1 VNHLR
6 RLFRYARPYRGRFV
20 VALVAM
26 LLYGAASVWLLTLVQ
41 PIFDEVL
48 AEQRSVTRIAWA
60 ILVAYLVK
68 GIGSYVSAYLM
79 ADVGQHVVLDLR
91 KQMFRHTLG
100 QSAAFFKARSSG
112 QLLSRLTNDIG
123 MVQQAASETLA
134 DLLRES
140 LAVVGYAG
148 ILFYTDAGLA
158 LVCLTGAP
166 LVVYPLVR
174 LGQALRKT
182 TRRSQEHLEHMSHA
196 ATEAFTGH
204 RIVKAFGAEDREA
217 ARFGAVARALYKANL
232 KVTAAMSVM
241 PPIMELLGGVAV
253 AAALWYG
260 SQEIASGALTTGGFA
275 KFVIA
280 LMAMYGPVKKLSR
293 VNATIQQA
301 IAASQRIFE
310 LMDTH
315 TEVTN
320 RRGAPALGPLREAI
334 AFDAVSFEYED
345 AKGRS
350 ALHGVSFVVQA
361 GQTAAIVG
369 RSGAG
374 KTSLVNLLPRF
385 YDASA
390 GAIRI
395 DGVDIRH
402 VSLTSLRDQIGMV
415 TQETVLF
422 DDSIAYNI
430 AYGKPGARPAD
441 IERAAR
447 AARAHEF
454 IVTLPRQYDTV
465 IGERGQ
471 RLSGGQRQ
479 RLAIARAILKNSPI
493 LILDEATSSL
503 DSESEA
509 LVQDALANL
518 MRDRT
523 SFVIAHRL
531 STIQRA
537 DLIVVLEGGRVVEVG
552 KHEELLAVPHGV
564 YAGLHAMQFGTKRHV
579 APAPGQKAL
588 E

>member
-6 RLFRYARPYRGRFV
+6 RLFRYARPYRGRFF

-48 AEQRSVTRIAWA
+48 AQQRSVTRIAWA

-134 DLLRES
+134 DLLRET
-140 LAVVGYAG
+140 LAVVGYVG

-217 ARFGAVARALYKANL
+217 VRFGAVARALYKANL

-293 VNATIQQA
+293 VNAIIQQA

-320 RRGAPALGPLREAI
+320 RPGAPALGPLREAI

-385 YDASA
+385 YDVSS
-390 GAIRI
+390 GAIEI
-395 DGVDIRH
+395 DGVDIRN

-430 AYGKPGARPAD
+430 AYGKPESSRDA

-552 KHEELLAVPHGV
+552 KHEALLAVPRGV

-579 APAPGQKAL
+579 PPAPGQKAH

>member
-1 VNHLR
+1 MNYLR
-6 RLFRYARPYRGRFV
+6 RLFRYARPYRGRFL

-26 LLYGAASVWLLTLVQ
+26 ILYGAASVWSITLVK
-41 PIFDEVL
+41 PIIDDVL
-48 AEQRSVTRIAWA
+48 GKHESVARIAWA
-60 ILVAYLVK
+60 LLLAYVLK
-68 GIGSYVSAYLM
+68 GLGAYVSAYLM

-91 KQMFRHTLG
+91 NQMFRHTLG
-100 QSAAFFKARSSG
+100 QSAAFFKARSTG

-148 ILFYTDAGLA
+148 ALFYVDPGLA

-166 LVVYPLVR
+166 LIVYPLVR

-182 TRRSQEHLEHMSHA
+182 TRRSQEHLEHMSHT

-217 ARFGAVARALYKANL
+217 GRFGVVARALYKANL
-232 KVTAAMSVM
+232 KVTAAMSLM
-241 PPIMELLGGVAV
+241 PPIMELLGGVAI

-260 SQEIASGALTTGGFA
+260 SREIASGALTTGDFA
-275 KFVIA
+275 KFVVA
-280 LMAMYGPVKKLSR
+280 LIAMYGPVKKLSR
-293 VNATIQQA
+293 VNASIQQA
-301 IAASQRIFE
+301 IAACQRIFE
-310 LMDTH
+310 LLDTH
-315 TEVTN
+315 TEVAD
-320 RRGAPALGPLREAI
+320 RRGAPAIGPLRESI
-334 AFDAVSFEYED
+334 AFREVGFEYED
-345 AKGRS
+345 ARGKS
-350 ALHGVSFVVQA
+350 ALRGVSFVVRA

-374 KTSLVNLLPRF
+374 KTSLVNLIPRF
-385 YDASA
+385 YDVTA
-390 GAIRI
+390 GAIEI
-395 DGVDIRH
+395 DGVDIRQVGLH
-402 VSLTSLRDQIGMV
+402 SLRDQIAMV
-415 TQETVLF
+415 TQDTVLF
-422 DDSIAYNI
+422 DDSVAANI
-430 AYGKPGARPAD
+430 AYGRPAAPRAE

-479 RLAIARAILKNSPI
+479 RLAIARAILYNSPI

-518 MRDRT
+518 MRNRT

-537 DLIVVLEGGRVVEVG
+537 DVIVVLEGGRIVEVG
-552 KHEELLAVPHGV
+552 KHDDLLARPGGA
-564 YAGLHAMQFGTKRHV
+564 YASLHAMQFGTKRQ
-579 APAPGQKAL
+579 APPAAGQKAH

>member
-6 RLFRYARPYRGRFV
+6 RLFRYARPYRGRFF

-48 AEQRSVTRIAWA
+48 AQQRSVTRIAWA

-134 DLLRES
+134 DLLRET
-140 LAVVGYAG
+140 LAVVGYVG

-217 ARFGAVARALYKANL
+217 VRFGAVARALYKANL

-293 VNATIQQA
+293 VNAIIQQA

-320 RRGAPALGPLREAI
+320 RPGAPALGPLREAI

-385 YDASA
+385 YDVSS
-390 GAIRI
+390 GAIEI
-395 DGVDIRH
+395 DGVDIRN

-430 AYGKPGARPAD
+430 AYGKPESSRDA

-552 KHEELLAVPHGV
+552 KHEALLAVPRGV

-579 APAPGQKAL
+579 PPAPDQKAH

>member
-1 VNHLR
+1 VNYLR
-6 RLFRYARPYRGRFV
+6 RLFRYARPYRGRFL

-26 LLYGAASVWLLTLVQ
+26 ILYGAASVWSITLVK
-41 PIFDEVL
+41 PIIDDVL
-48 AEQRSVTRIAWA
+48 GKHESVARIAWA
-60 ILVAYLVK
+60 LLLAYVLK
-68 GIGSYVSAYLM
+68 GLGAYVSAYLM

-91 KQMFRHTLG
+91 NQMFRHTLG
-100 QSAAFFKARSSG
+100 QSAAFFKARSTG

-148 ILFYTDAGLA
+148 ALFYVDPGLA

-166 LVVYPLVR
+166 LIVYPLVR

-182 TRRSQEHLEHMSHA
+182 TRRSQEHLEHMSHT

-217 ARFGAVARALYKANL
+217 GRFGVVARALYKANL
-232 KVTAAMSVM
+232 KVTAAMSLM
-241 PPIMELLGGVAV
+241 PPIMELLGGVAI

-260 SQEIASGALTTGGFA
+260 SREIASGALTTGDFA
-275 KFVIA
+275 KFVVA
-280 LMAMYGPVKKLSR
+280 LIAMYGPVKKLSR
-293 VNATIQQA
+293 VNASIQQA
-301 IAASQRIFE
+301 IAACQRIFE
-310 LMDTH
+310 LLDTH
-315 TEVTN
+315 TEVAD
-320 RRGAPALGPLREAI
+320 RRGAPAIGPLRESI
-334 AFDAVSFEYED
+334 AFREVGFEYED
-345 AKGRS
+345 ARGKS
-350 ALHGVSFVVQA
+350 ALRGVSFVVRA

-374 KTSLVNLLPRF
+374 KTSLVNLIPRF
-385 YDASA
+385 YDVTA
-390 GAIRI
+390 GAIEI
-395 DGVDIRH
+395 DGVDIRQVGLH
-402 VSLTSLRDQIGMV
+402 SLRDQIAMV
-415 TQETVLF
+415 TQDTVLF
-422 DDSIAYNI
+422 DDSVAANI
-430 AYGKPGARPAD
+430 AYGRPAAPRAE

-479 RLAIARAILKNSPI
+479 RLAIARAILYNSPI

-518 MRDRT
+518 MRNRT

-537 DLIVVLEGGRVVEVG
+537 DVIVVLEGGRIVEVG
-552 KHEELLAVPHGV
+552 KHDDLLARPGGA
-564 YAGLHAMQFGTKRHV
+564 YASLHAMQFGTKRQ
-579 APAPGQKAL
+579 APPAAGQKAH

>member
-6 RLFRYARPYRGRFV
+6 RLFGYARPYRGRFL

-26 LLYGAASVWLLTLVQ
+26 ILYGAASVWSITLVK
-41 PIFDEVL
+41 PVIDDVL
-48 AEQRSVTRIAWA
+48 GKHQSVSRIAWA
-60 ILVAYLVK
+60 ILLAYLVK
-68 GIGSYVSAYLM
+68 GIGAYVSAYLM

-91 KQMFRHTLG
+91 NQMFRHTLG
-100 QSAAFFKARSSG
+100 QSAAFFKLRSTG

-148 ILFYTDAGLA
+148 ALFYVDPGLA

-166 LVVYPLVR
+166 LIVYPLVQ

-182 TRRSQEHLEHMSHA
+182 TRRSQEHLEHMSHT

-217 ARFGAVARALYKANL
+217 ERFGAVARSLYKANL
-232 KVTAAMSVM
+232 KVTAAMSLM
-241 PPIMELLGGVAV
+241 PPIMELLGGVAI

-260 SQEIASGALTTGGFA
+260 SREIANHTLTTGDFA
-275 KFVIA
+275 KFVVA
-280 LMAMYGPVKKLSR
+280 LIAMYGPVKKLSR
-293 VNATIQQA
+293 VNASIQQA
-301 IAASQRIFE
+301 IAACQRIFE
-310 LMDTH
+310 LIDTH
-315 TEVTN
+315 TEVTD
-320 RRGAPALGPLREAI
+320 RRGAPAAGPLKASI
-334 AFDAVSFEYED
+334 AFRNVGFEYED
-345 AKGRS
+345 ARGRS
-350 ALHGVSFVVQA
+350 ALRGVSFVVQA

-374 KTSLVNLLPRF
+374 KTSLVNLIPRF
-385 YDASA
+385 YDVTD
-390 GAIRI
+390 GAIEI
-395 DGVDIRH
+395 DGADIRQ
-402 VSLTSLRDQIGMV
+402 VALRSLRDQIAMV
-415 TQETVLF
+415 TQDTVLF
-422 DDSIAYNI
+422 DDSIAANI
-430 AYGKPGARPAD
+430 AYGRPAASRED

-454 IVTLPRQYDTV
+454 VVTLPRQYDTV

-479 RLAIARAILKNSPI
+479 RLAIARAILYDSPI

-518 MRDRT
+518 MRNRT

-537 DLIVVLEGGRVVEVG
+537 DVIIVLEGGRVVEVG
-552 KHEELLAVPHGV
+552 KHDDLLARAGGV
-564 YAGLHAMQFGTKRHV
+564 YASLHAMQFGTKRQ
-579 APAPGQKAL
+579 APPAAGQKAH

>member
-1 VNHLR
+1 
-6 RLFRYARPYRGRFV
+6 
-20 VALVAM
+20 M

-48 AEQRSVTRIAWA
+48 AQQRSVTLIAWA

-134 DLLRES
+134 DLLRET
-140 LAVVGYAG
+140 LAVVGYVG

-217 ARFGAVARALYKANL
+217 VRFGAVARALYKANL

-293 VNATIQQA
+293 VNAIIQQA

-320 RRGAPALGPLREAI
+320 RPGAPALGPLREAI

-385 YDASA
+385 YDVSS
-390 GAIRI
+390 GAIEI
-395 DGVDIRH
+395 DGVDIRN

-430 AYGKPGARPAD
+430 AYGKPESSRDA

-552 KHEELLAVPHGV
+552 KHEALLAVPRGV

-579 APAPGQKAL
+579 PPAPGQKAH